1 MKTYLPGDILVKV
14 DRASMACG
22 LEIRSPFLDHQVIE
36 YSLKNLTN
44 KEKIQK
50 GKGKFILRK
59 ILSKYLP
66 DRLINRPKMGFGVP
80 LASWLRNDL
89 KEWMLDTLNEKRIN
103 EQGLFNFKK
112 INNLMTAHLDQ
123 SHNYHYELW
132 QILMFQ
138 SWYDKWMK

>member
-1 MKTYLPGDILVKV
+1 
-14 DRASMACG
+14 
-22 LEIRSPFLDHQVIE
+22 
-36 YSLKNLTN
+36 
-44 KEKIQK
+44 
-50 GKGKFILRK
+50 
-59 ILSKYLP
+59 
-66 DRLINRPKMGFGVP
+66 
-80 LASWLRNDL
+80 
-89 KEWMLDTLNEKRIN
+89 MLDTLNEKRIN